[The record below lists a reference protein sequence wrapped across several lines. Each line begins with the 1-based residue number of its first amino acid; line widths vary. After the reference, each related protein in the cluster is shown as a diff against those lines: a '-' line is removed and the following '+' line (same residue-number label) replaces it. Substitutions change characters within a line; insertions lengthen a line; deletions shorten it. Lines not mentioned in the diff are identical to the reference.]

1 MIDSPAT
8 TLTIRKATN
17 PEELR
22 HAFQIRE
29 TVFVKEQGVS
39 PEDEYDEYD
48 ESATHLVV
56 YDAEGLPCGTARW
69 RETDHGIKL
78 ERFAV
83 LDSHRRQGVG
93 RLLLE
98 TTLLDI
104 EEDPNVSQ
112 QPIYL
117 HAQTPA
123 VAFYSKFGF
132 DQVGEEFEECRIKHY
147 EMVL

>member
-1 MIDSPAT
+1 MIDSP

-17 PEELR
+17 PSELR

-39 PEDEYDEYD
+39 PEEEYDEHD
-48 ESATHLVV
+48 QSATHLIV
-56 YDAEGLPCGTARW
+56 YDTEEVPCGTARW
-69 RETDHGIKL
+69 RQTDRGIKL

-83 LDSHRRQGVG
+83 LRSHRGLGVG
-93 RLLLE
+93 RLLLD
-98 TTLLDI
+98 TILWDI
-104 EEDPNVSQ
+104 EEDPNVTQ
-112 QPIYL
+112 QLVYL

-123 VAFYSKFGF
+123 VDFYKKFGF
-132 DQVGEEFEECRIKHY
+132 DQVGDEFEECAIKHY

>member
-1 MIDSPAT
+1 MIDSP

-17 PEELR
+17 PNELR

-29 TVFVKEQGVS
+29 TVFVKEQHVS
-39 PEDEYDEYD
+39 SEEEYDGHD
-48 ESATHLVV
+48 QTATHLIV
-56 YDAEGLPCGTARW
+56 YDADNVPCGTARW
-69 RETDHGIKL
+69 RQTDRGIKL

-83 LDSHRRQGVG
+83 LRSHRGQGVG

-98 TTLLDI
+98 TALWDI

-112 QPIYL
+112 QLVYL

-123 VAFYSKFGF
+123 VGFYKKFGF
-132 DQVGEEFEECRIKHY
+132 DQVGEEFEECHIKHY

>member
-1 MIDSPAT
+1 MIDTPT
-8 TLTIRKATN
+8 PTLTIRKATN
-17 PEELR
+17 PEELS
-22 HAFQIRE
+22 HAFQIRKA
-29 TVFVKEQGVS
+29 VFVQEQHVA
-39 PEDEYDEYD
+39 PEDEYDEFD

-56 YDAEGLPCGTARW
+56 YDADYLPCGTARW

-83 LDSHRRQGVG
+83 LRSHRRQGVG

-98 TTLLDI
+98 TILQDI
-104 EEDPNVSQ
+104 DEDPNVSQ
-112 QPIYL
+112 QPIYM

-123 VAFYSKFGF
+123 VAFYQKFGF
-132 DQVGEEFEECRIKHY
+132 DQVGDEFEECNIKHY

>member
-1 MIDSPAT
+1 MIDSP

-17 PEELR
+17 PGELR

-39 PEDEYDEYD
+39 PEEEYDEHD
-48 ESATHLVV
+48 QSATHLIV
-56 YDAEGLPCGTARW
+56 YDAEGVPCGTARW
-69 RETDHGIKL
+69 RQTDRGIKL

-83 LDSHRRQGVG
+83 LPSHRGQGVG
-93 RLLLE
+93 RLLLD
-98 TTLLDI
+98 TILWDI

-112 QPIYL
+112 QLVYL

-123 VAFYSKFGF
+123 VDFYKKFGF
-132 DQVGEEFEECRIKHY
+132 DQVGDEFEECAIKHY
-147 EMVL
+147 EMIL

>member
-1 MIDSPAT
+1 MIDSP

-17 PEELR
+17 PDELR

-29 TVFVKEQGVS
+29 VVFVQEQNVS
-39 PEDEYDEYD
+39 PDEEYDQYD
-48 ESATHLVV
+48 ESATHLIV
-56 YDAEGLPCGTARW
+56 YDAENTPCGTARW
-69 RETDHGIKL
+69 RQSDKGIKL

-83 LDSHRRQGVG
+83 LRSHRGQGVG

-98 TTLLDI
+98 TILWDI

-112 QPIYL
+112 QQVYL

-123 VAFYSKFGF
+123 VSFYEKFGF
-132 DQVGEEFEECRIKHY
+132 DQVGDEFEECGIKHY
-147 EMVL
+147 EMIL